1 MKHYRDESIID
12 SYNRDRLE
20 REKKHREN
28 MSLDDKLKAI
38 KNNFDI
44 SDKLYGEFSSLKFK
58 LDNERLLMGEFRK
71 YQRELIELKSK
82 LFDVFKT
89 TWKELIMYSTDIP
102 SKTFKTYS
110 ERFKIYDYNVKRHSF
125 NGTIFDDN

>member
-102 SKTFKTYS
+102 SETFKTYS
-110 ERFKIYDYNVKRHSF
+110 ERFKIYDYNVKRNSF